1 MGKGGFIYIMTNKN
15 KTVLYIG
22 VTNDICR
29 RVYEHRN
36 HLIKGSFSD
45 RYNLEYCIYYEQF
58 SDIETAIRREK
69 ELKSWTRNKKESLIN
84 EKNPGWE
91 AVVNETGIV
100 KVLG

>member
-69 ELKSWTRNKKESLIN
+69 ELKSLTRNKKESLIN